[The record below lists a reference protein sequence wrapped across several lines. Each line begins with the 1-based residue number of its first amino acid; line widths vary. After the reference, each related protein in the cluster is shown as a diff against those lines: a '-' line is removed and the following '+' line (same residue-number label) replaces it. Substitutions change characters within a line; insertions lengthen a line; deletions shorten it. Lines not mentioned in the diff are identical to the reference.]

1 MHPVNYLFDEIYRDY
16 WGIPQGGKN
25 RERTRPVAGTSCRV
39 KLRMF
44 GARK

>member
-25 RERTRPVAGTSCRV
+25 HERTRPTPAASWRV
-39 KLRMF
+39 KVRMF
-44 GARK
+44 GSRR